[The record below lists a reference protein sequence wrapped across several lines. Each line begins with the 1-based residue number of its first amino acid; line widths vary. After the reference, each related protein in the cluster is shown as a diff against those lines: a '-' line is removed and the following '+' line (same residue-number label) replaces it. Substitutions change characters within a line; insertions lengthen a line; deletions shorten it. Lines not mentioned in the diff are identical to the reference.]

1 MATSKLVQVQAKAA
15 QASQVM
21 AKNGGSYVK
30 QLLEKNKEYIQEP
43 PSVETCQLLAKQL
56 FYTRLAS
63 IPKRYE
69 AFQKEIESLKN
80 MVKKREGWN
89 MENAGMA
96 ALFGLECFVW
106 FCGGEIVGR
115 GFTFPGYHV

>member
-1 MATSKLVQVQAKAA
+1 MASKLLQVQAKAA
-15 QASQVM
+15 QASQAVT
-21 AKNGGSYVK
+21 KNGGSYVK
-30 QLLEKNKEYIQEP
+30 QLLEKNKDYIQEP

-63 IPKRYE
+63 IPHRYE
-69 AFQKEIESLKN
+69 AFWKEVESIKKL
-80 MVKKREGWN
+80 MKKREEMN

-115 GFTFPGYHV
+115 GFTFPGYHF